1 MTTTALL
8 IIAALAIA
16 FLLFLVIKIK
26 LSAFV
31 ALLLV
36 SMITAIVAGIPIDQ
50 VMPTLI
56 AGMGSTLGSITIIV
70 GLGAILGRM
79 IEVSGG
85 AEALANYFSK
95 LLGVK
100 RTVAAVAIAGFILGI
115 PIFVDVGFIILA
127 PIVLGFAKITKS
139 HPIVYGLPVAVC
151 MLAVHVVVPPHPGPV
166 AAAGILT
173 ADVGMLTLLGLILCV
188 PTGLVGFFT
197 AKFIVKRHLAKTGA
211 QLTAT
216 AGSAAADAAAPATG
230 STEAATIEAE
240 PIPPEAHDAPNV
252 WLIVSLVIIPIAL
265 IMLGTVCATT
275 LSKDSGLL
283 PVTQFL
289 GAPGTALMVAL
300 ALAFYFLGVRRN
312 WSLGK
317 IGEVMDSALPTAA
330 VVILVTGGGGVF
342 GKVLSESGV
351 GTALADTLNSL
362 GLPIM
367 FAGWLITAALRAAQG
382 SATVA
387 ILTSAG
393 LLADAAA
400 GQSDMFRVLL
410 TISIG
415 FGGLGFSHI
424 NDSFFWILTRYLGI
438 SVGDG
443 LKTWTVITS
452 VAGFSGFVFTYL
464 ASLVLL

>member
-85 AEALANYFSK
+85 AEALAYYFSK

-197 AKFIVKRHLAKTGA
+197 AKFLVKRHLAKTGA
-211 QLTAT
+211 QLTAA
-216 AGSAAADAAAPATG
+216 AGSADASTAAPAET
-230 STEAATIEAE
+230 ATIEAE

-265 IMLGTVCATT
+265 IMLGTICATT
-275 LSKDSGLL
+275 LSKDSSLL

-387 ILTSAG
+387 ILTAAG

-452 VAGFSGFVFTYL
+452 VAGISGFIFTYL

>member
-8 IIAALAIA
+8 IVAALAIA

-36 SMITAIVAGIPIDQ
+36 SMITAIVAG
-50 VMPTLI
+50 
-56 AGMGSTLGSITIIV
+56 TIIV

-139 HPIVYGLPVAVC
+139 NPIVYGLPVAVC

-166 AAAGILT
+166 AAAGILS

-197 AKFIVKRHLAKTGA
+197 AKFIVKRHLKKTGA
-211 QLTAT
+211 QLTA

-230 STEAATIEAE
+230 SSEATTIEAE

-387 ILTSAG
+387 ILTAAG

>member
-211 QLTAT
+211 QLTAA
-216 AGSAAADAAAPATG
+216 AGSADASTAAPAET
-230 STEAATIEAE
+230 ATIEAE

-387 ILTSAG
+387 ILTAAG

-452 VAGFSGFVFTYL
+452 VAGISGFVFTYL

>member
-1 MTTTALL
+1 MSTTVLL
-8 IIAALAIA
+8 CIAAVSIML
-16 FLLFLVIKIK
+16 LLFLVIKVK

-36 SMITAIVAGIPIDQ
+36 SMITAIIAGIPIDK

-95 LLGVK
+95 LLGIS
-100 RTVAAVAIAGFILGI
+100 RTVAAVTIAGFILGI
-115 PIFVDVGFIILA
+115 PIFVDVGFIIVA
-127 PIVLGFAKITKS
+127 PIVLGFAKVSKS
-139 HPIVYGLPVAVC
+139 NPISYGLPVAVA

-166 AAAGILT
+166 AAANILN
-173 ADVGMLTLLGLILCV
+173 ADVGMLTLIGLILCV
-188 PTGLVGFFT
+188 PTAIVGFFT
-197 AKFIVKRHLAKTGA
+197 ARFVVKRHLAKV
-211 QLTAT
+211 
-216 AGSAAADAAAPATG
+216 GSHPSEDSKVLMDELPDEPAPITPDGMA
-230 STEAATIEAE
+230 
-240 PIPPEAHDAPNV
+240 APNV
-252 WLIVSLVIIPIAL
+252 WLVMSLVIIPIGL
-265 IMLGTVCATT
+265 IMLGTVRNTI
-275 LSKDSGLL
+275 LPKDSSFLG
-283 PVTQFL
+283 VSQFL

-300 ALAFYFLGVRRN
+300 AIAFYALGIRRN

-317 IGEVMDSALPTAA
+317 IGNVMDSALPTAA

-367 FAGWLITAALRAAQG
+367 LAGFVIAAALRAAQG

-387 ILTSAG
+387 ILTAAG

-400 GQSDMFRVLL
+400 GYSDTYRVM
-410 TISIG
+410 INIAIG
-415 FGGLGFSHI
+415 FGALGFSHI

-443 LKTWTVITS
+443 IKTWTVITS
-452 VAGFSGFVFTYL
+452 VTGIAGFIFTWI
-464 ASLVLL
+464 ASMFIA

>member
-1 MTTTALL
+1 MSTTALL
-8 IIAALAIA
+8 LIAVLAIA

-36 SMITAIVAGIPIDQ
+36 SMITAIVASIPLDQ

-151 MLAVHVVVPPHPGPV
+151 MLAVHVVVPPHPDPV

-197 AKFIVKRHLAKTGA
+197 AKFLVKRHLAKTGDE
-211 QLTAT
+211 LTAN
-216 AGSAAADAAAPATG
+216 SDAPA
-230 STEAATIEAE
+230 EAATI
-240 PIPPEAHDAPNV
+240 
-252 WLIVSLVIIPIAL
+252 
-265 IMLGTVCATT
+265 
-275 LSKDSGLL
+275 
-283 PVTQFL
+283 
-289 GAPGTALMVAL
+289 
-300 ALAFYFLGVRRN
+300 
-312 WSLGK
+312 
-317 IGEVMDSALPTAA
+317 
-330 VVILVTGGGGVF
+330 
-342 GKVLSESGV
+342 
-351 GTALADTLNSL
+351 
-362 GLPIM
+362 
-367 FAGWLITAALRAAQG
+367 
-382 SATVA
+382 
-387 ILTSAG
+387 
-393 LLADAAA
+393 
-400 GQSDMFRVLL
+400 
-410 TISIG
+410 
-415 FGGLGFSHI
+415 
-424 NDSFFWILTRYLGI
+424 
-438 SVGDG
+438 
-443 LKTWTVITS
+443 
-452 VAGFSGFVFTYL
+452 
-464 ASLVLL
+464 

>member
-1 MTTTALL
+1 MSTTALL
-8 IIAALAIA
+8 CIAAVSIML
-16 FLLFLVIKIK
+16 LLFLVIKVK

-36 SMITAIVAGIPIDQ
+36 SMITAIIAGIPIDK

-95 LLGVK
+95 LLGIS
-100 RTVAAVAIAGFILGI
+100 RTVAAVTIAGFILGI
-115 PIFVDVGFIILA
+115 PIFVDVGFIIVA
-127 PIVLGFAKITKS
+127 PIVLGFAKVSKS
-139 HPIVYGLPVAVC
+139 NPISYGLPVAVA

-166 AAAGILT
+166 AAANILN
-173 ADVGMLTLLGLILCV
+173 ADVGMLTLIGLILCV
-188 PTGLVGFFT
+188 PTAIVGFFT
-197 AKFIVKRHLAKTGA
+197 ARFVVKRHLAKV
-211 QLTAT
+211 
-216 AGSAAADAAAPATG
+216 GSHPSEDSKVLMDELPDEPAPITPDGMA
-230 STEAATIEAE
+230 
-240 PIPPEAHDAPNV
+240 APNV
-252 WLIVSLVIIPIAL
+252 WLVMSLVIIPIGL
-265 IMLGTVCATT
+265 IMLGTVCNTI
-275 LSKDSGLL
+275 LPKDSSFLG
-283 PVTQFL
+283 VSQFL

-300 ALAFYFLGVRRN
+300 AIAFYALGIRRN

-317 IGEVMDSALPTAA
+317 IGNVMDSALPTAA

-367 FAGWLITAALRAAQG
+367 LAGFVIAAALRAAQG

-387 ILTSAG
+387 ILTAAG

-400 GQSDMFRVLL
+400 GYSDTYRVM
-410 TISIG
+410 INIAIG
-415 FGGLGFSHI
+415 FGALGFSHI

-443 LKTWTVITS
+443 IKTWTVITS
-452 VAGFSGFVFTYL
+452 VTGIAGFIFTWI
-464 ASLVLL
+464 ASMFIA

>member
-139 HPIVYGLPVAVC
+139 NPIVYGLPVAVC

-166 AAAGILT
+166 AAAGILS

-197 AKFIVKRHLAKTGA
+197 AKFIVKRHLKKTGA
-211 QLTAT
+211 QLTA

-230 STEAATIEAE
+230 SSEATTIEAE

>member
-127 PIVLGFAKITKS
+127 PIILGFAKITKS
-139 HPIVYGLPVAVC
+139 NPIVYGLPVAVC

-166 AAAGILT
+166 AAAGILS

-197 AKFIVKRHLAKTGA
+197 AKFIVKRHLEKTGA
-211 QLTAT
+211 QLTA

-230 STEAATIEAE
+230 SAEAATIEAE

>member
-139 HPIVYGLPVAVC
+139 NPIVYGLPVAVC

-166 AAAGILT
+166 AAAGILS

-211 QLTAT
+211 QITA
-216 AGSAAADAAAPATG
+216 AGSADTSTAAPAET
-230 STEAATIEAE
+230 ATIEAE

>member
-1 MTTTALL
+1 MSTTALL
-8 IIAALAIA
+8 LIAVLAIA

-211 QLTAT
+211 QLTAA
-216 AGSAAADAAAPATG
+216 AGSADASTAVPAET
-230 STEAATIEAE
+230 ATIEAE